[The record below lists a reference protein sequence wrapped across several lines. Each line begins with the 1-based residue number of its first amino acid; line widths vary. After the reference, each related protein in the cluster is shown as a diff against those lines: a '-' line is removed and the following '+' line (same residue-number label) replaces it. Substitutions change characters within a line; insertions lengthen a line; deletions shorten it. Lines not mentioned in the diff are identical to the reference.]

1 MATSLVRGV
10 VVITGS
16 RLAPGAATGPAVFS
30 KPSAPAME
38 ADMSLDTVRCIV
50 TGHDAQGRAVV
61 TDDTRLETR
70 MNPSKVSAAAV
81 VWTTSGAPVDLTTA
95 EHGRERAA
103 ALTLAGGSVLRIID
117 MMPGGCSPMHRTS
130 SLDYGIVL
138 SGQVELI
145 LDEGAITTVAAGEV
159 VIQRGTIHAWRN
171 STDKMA
177 RIAFVLLDAI
187 PATVGGEP
195 LPDVH
200 VAAGVK
206 PDFR

>member
-1 MATSLVRGV
+1 MTPNR
-10 VVITGS
+10 
-16 RLAPGAATGPAVFS
+16 
-30 KPSAPAME
+30 ME
-38 ADMSLDTVRCIV
+38 ANMSLDTVRCIV

-61 TDDTRLETR
+61 TEDTRLETR
-70 MNPSKVSAAAV
+70 MNPSKASAASV
-81 VWTTSGAPVDLTTA
+81 VWTTSGSPVDLDTA
-95 EHGRERAA
+95 EHGRDRAA
-103 ALTLAGGSVLRIID
+103 QLTLAGGSVLRIID

-145 LDEGAITTVAAGEV
+145 LDDGAITTVDAGEV

-171 STDKMA
+171 NTDTTA
-177 RIAFVLLDAI
+177 RIAFVLLDAR
-187 PATVGGEP
+187 PATFDGKA

-200 VAAGVK
+200 VTDGVK